1 MPRLALD
8 VWKRFARPI
17 PVPQGK
23 LEADSSQPGTLSCY
37 KPRAASRRAFEGTNS
52 CQPQR
57 GKSS

>member
-37 KPRAASRRAFEGTNS
+37 KPRAASRRDFEGTN
-52 CQPQR
+52 
-57 GKSS
+57 